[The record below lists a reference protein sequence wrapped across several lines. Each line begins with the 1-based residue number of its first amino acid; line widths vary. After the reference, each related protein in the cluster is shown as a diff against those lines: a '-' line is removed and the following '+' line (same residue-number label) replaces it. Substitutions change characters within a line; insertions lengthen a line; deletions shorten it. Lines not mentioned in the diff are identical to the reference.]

1 MNRTIFLLIIVS
13 SLSMTP
19 ALAEA
24 LQDDEIDVAV
34 KITGEDVVVD
44 LSLVVSA
51 NRQQVW
57 AVLTDFDHMAS
68 FVSNLKE
75 SKVVAT
81 SGLTQKIY
89 QRGAA
94 SYGLID
100 FPFESTREI
109 RLTPYDTIRSHMISG
124 NMRKMEGTTRLVDEN
139 GRTRIIFH
147 TDTVPGHWMPPI
159 AGKLFIEHETREQF
173 LEIRNEIVKRK
184 SSSVILNEKPTLTSH
199 ASGD

>member
-109 RLTPYDTIRSHMISG
+109 RLTPYDTIQSHMISG

-199 ASGD
+199 ASGN